1 MLLSRVTH
9 HLTKTCLVPGVGT
22 RCLVGT
28 EQCTCRADAFQ
39 SQIRALSTVA
49 TVDFGL
55 LSERTLEICLYG
67 SEYLPLWSLNK
78 IYSKGLRSTPP
89 STDLY
94 QGSEMTSMRPR
105 QAWLVLTSVCLSLL
119 NVKRWLKKSSCSASF
134 FFFFNHFPP
143 RFIDSKGIRNLSLWA
158 CQICLCV
165 LVLFCFAESFQIE
178 ENLNV
183 SRRTYL

>member
-9 HLTKTCLVPGVGT
+9 HFTKTCLVPGMGT
-22 RCLVGT
+22 RCRVGT

-39 SQIRALSTVA
+39 SQTRALSTVA
-49 TVDFGL
+49 TVDFEL

-78 IYSKGLRSTPP
+78 IYSKGLCSTPASP
-89 STDLY
+89 DLY

-105 QAWLVLTSVCLSLL
+105 QAWLVQTSVCLSLL
-119 NVKRWLKKSSCSASF
+119 NVKRWLKKIQLFCKMD
-134 FFFFNHFPP
+134 FFFNHFPP
-143 RFIDSKGIRNLSLWA
+143 RFINSKGIRNLSLWA
-158 CQICLCV
+158 FQICLCV
-165 LVLFCFAESFQIE
+165 LVLFCFAEPFQIE